1 MSKVLQFPFKFSL
14 SSLFL
19 LISVLLIIVTSNIQ
33 LSYAEGKVTG
43 GQVSKHP
50 AWFKESF
57 LDIAEDVSEAA
68 DSDKHVML
76 FMHLNGCPYC
86 YKMTEENLKNAPYT
100 DFIKENFDVIALN
113 IKGDRE
119 VALNEDISFTEKEL
133 AEHFK
138 VIYTPTVIFLNSENK
153 VVARTNG
160 YRYVGDF
167 KHVLDYVYTK
177 SYAETSLAKF
187 IDKRKK
193 ATYSFR
199 THPLLTETNN
209 LKSLTG
215 KPLAVLFEDKSCTD
229 CDALHD
235 GYFKNSEVNSIL
247 KKFHFV
253 RLDALSTKP
262 ITGIEGEKTTPRQLA
277 EKLNLTYRPGIVL
290 FDEGTEIMRIESL
303 LYKYH
308 FTEVLR
314 YVAERHYKKYPK
326 SFYDYLGVRTDELLK
341 EGKVIDLSK

>member
-1 MSKVLQFPFKFSL
+1 MFKVFRFPYKFSL
-14 SSLFL
+14 SL
-19 LISVLLIIVTSNIQ
+19 LLLLIIMTSNIQ
-33 LSYAEGKVTG
+33 LSYAEGKVIG

-86 YKMTEENLKNAPYT
+86 NKMTEENLKNAPYT
-100 DFIKENFDVIALN
+100 AFIKENFDVIALN

-119 VALNEDISFTEKEL
+119 VALNEAISLTEKEL
-133 AEHFK
+133 AERFK
-138 VIYTPTVIFLNSENK
+138 VIYTPTIIFLNSDNK
-153 VVARTNG
+153 HVARING
-160 YRYVGDF
+160 YRNVGDF
-167 KHVLDYVYTK
+167 KHVLDYVHTK
-177 SYAETSLAKF
+177 SYAKTSLAKF
-187 IDKRKK
+187 IDKQKK

-199 THPLLTETNN
+199 THPLLSETSN
-209 LKSLTG
+209 LNSLTG
-215 KPLAVLFEDKSCTD
+215 KPLAVLFEDKSCIA

-235 GYFKNSEVNSIL
+235 GYLKNADVNSIL

-262 ITGIEGEKTTPRQLA
+262 MIGIEGEKTTPRQWA

-290 FDEGTEIMRIESL
+290 FDKGTEIMRIESL
-303 LYKYH
+303 LYEYH

-314 YVAERHYKKYPK
+314 YVGEGHYKKYPK
-326 SFYDYLGVRTDELLK
+326 SFYDYLDVRTDELLK
-341 EGKVIDLSK
+341 AGKVIDLSK

>member
-1 MSKVLQFPFKFSL
+1 MSKVLQNPNQFLLLF
-14 SSLFL
+14 LFL
-19 LISVLLIIVTSNIQ
+19 LMVVTLNIQ
-33 LSYAEGKVTG
+33 ISHAEGKLTG
-43 GQVSKHP
+43 GQMSKHP

-57 LDIAEDVSEAA
+57 LDLTEDVSEAA

-119 VALNEDISFTEKEL
+119 VALNEEVSLTEKAL

-138 VIYTPTVIFLNSENK
+138 VIYTPTVIFLNSDNK
-153 VVARTNG
+153 VVARING
-160 YRYVGDF
+160 YRNVSDF
-167 KHVLDYVYTK
+167 KYVLDYVQSKSYTK
-177 SYAETSLAKF
+177 TSLAKF
-187 IDKRKK
+187 IDKQKK

-199 THPLLTETNN
+199 THPLLSETND

-215 KPLAVLFEDKSCTD
+215 KPLAVLFEDQSCIA

-235 GYFKNSEVNSIL
+235 GYFKNKEVNSIL

-253 RLDALSTKP
+253 RLDALSSTP
-262 ITGIEGEKTTPRQLA
+262 MTGIDGEQTTPRDLA
-277 EKLNLTYRPGIVL
+277 EKLELTYRPGIVL
-290 FDEGTEIMRIESL
+290 FDEGREIMRIESL
-303 LYKYH
+303 LYQYH

-314 YVAERHYKKYPK
+314 YVGEGHYKKYPK
-326 SFYDYLGVRTDELLK
+326 SFYDYLDVRTAELIK
-341 EGKVIDLSK
+341 AGKVIDLSK